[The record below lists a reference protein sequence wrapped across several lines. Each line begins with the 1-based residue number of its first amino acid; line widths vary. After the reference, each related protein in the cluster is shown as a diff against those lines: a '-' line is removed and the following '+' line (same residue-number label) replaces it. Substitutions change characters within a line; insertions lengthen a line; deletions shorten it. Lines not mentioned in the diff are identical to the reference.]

1 MSSQNGPFPWSRRSF
16 LQLSAASGVT
26 AWRVMTE
33 PMLAQAAAS
42 AVPASSA
49 MTSSAMTSAATTSA
63 IWIDQNENP
72 LGPCPAARQAVTAMA
87 AQGGRYFTNLT
98 DDFEKSFAESV
109 GLKKEFVSVFPG
121 SSGPLHHSVLA
132 FTSSSRSYVT
142 ADPGYE
148 AGMFAANASGAR
160 IVKVPLTKTYAH
172 DVKAMIAAAPD
183 AGMFYVC
190 SPNNPTGTLT
200 PHADI
205 EHLLANKPKGSI
217 VVVDEAYIHFV
228 DTPSVVDLV
237 QAGKDIVVL
246 RTFSKL
252 YGMAGLRCGAA
263 IAKPDLLA
271 RIQNIMGWNAMPTTA
286 VAAAT
291 ASMADPRLIPAR
303 RHINAEIRGEVFQWL
318 DQHGYF
324 YIPSE
329 SNFFML
335 NTKQPAKAVIDAMA
349 KRSVRI
355 GRIWPILPTYSRIT
369 VGTREEMAMFR
380 DAWQEV
386 MKGTVRAQ
394 VGGLRVAKPWLSLD
408 GIRFRA

>member
-1 MSSQNGPFPWSRRSF
+1 MSSPNASSPWSRRSF
-16 LQLSAASGVT
+16 LRFSALQLSAAAST
-26 AWRVMTE
+26 AAALRVMTE
-33 PMLAQAAAS
+33 PMLAHAAATAIPS
-42 AVPASSA
+42 
-49 MTSSAMTSAATTSA
+49 TSNMTSA

-72 LGPCPAARQAVTAMA
+72 LGPCPAAREAVTSMA

-98 DDFEKSFAESV
+98 DDFEKNFAESV
-109 GLKKEFVSVFPG
+109 GLKQEFVSASPG

-148 AGMFAANASGAR
+148 AGMFAAEHSGAR
-160 IVKVPLTKTYAH
+160 IVKVPLTRTYAH
-172 DVKAMIAAAPD
+172 DVKAMIASAPD
-183 AGMFYVC
+183 AGMFYIC

-205 EHLLANKPKGSI
+205 EHLLENKPKGSI

-228 DTPSVVDLV
+228 DTPSAVDLV
-237 QAGKDIVVL
+237 KAEKDVVVL

-252 YGMAGLRCGAA
+252 YGMAGLRCGVA
-263 IAKPDLLA
+263 IAKPDLLS

-286 VAAAT
+286 VAAAA
-291 ASMADPRLIPAR
+291 ASMADIHLISER
-303 RHINAEIRGEVFQWL
+303 RHINAEIRGEMFQWL
-318 DQHGYF
+318 DQHGYS

-386 MKGTVRAQ
+386 MKGAVSAQ
-394 VGGLRVAKPWLSLD
+394 VGEFAEPKLWRSLD
-408 GIRFRA
+408 GIRVRA